1 MWKSVGASG
10 SANNWAFGYYRQG
23 QALGECALE
32 LLRREAEECDRMSG
46 LLFLQSLAGGTG
58 SGAGSRITEMVRE
71 EYPCCFIFH
80 AAVWPSRRSEVI
92 VQSYNALLS
101 LAHVLES
108 TDAVLALQNDEAHD
122 ICQRR
127 LGIARPSLQQLN
139 SVLAASLAELWLPC
153 VPANYNGDSGGRG
166 TSVEMGDVV
175 GSACPSP
182 LHKILSVRSAPHMS
196 QQAIP
201 FSNIAWPG
209 TLTNLRQMV
218 SLHFLHTMSFY
229 LCILTGERAAICMCE
244 ESVYACRYSTPVCMH
259 MRKHGRLHVVWLV
272 ACGVWTG
279 LACRIACACRTAHSL
294 LDWHGHTIRP

>member
-32 LLRREAEECDRMSG
+32 MLRREAEECDRMSG

-58 SGAGSRITEMVRE
+58 SGAGSRISEMVRD

-92 VQSYNALLS
+92 VQSYNAVLS

-127 LGIARPSLQQLN
+127 LGIARPSLQHLN
-139 SVLAASLAELWLPC
+139 SVLAGSLAELWLPC
-153 VPANYNGDSGGRG
+153 VPASASATYLGDSGGRA

-175 GSACPSP
+175 ATACPSP

-218 SLHFLHTMSFY
+218 STHDPIPCLFACVSCCVCLLKRQRRGAMCTC
-229 LCILTGERAAICMCE
+229 LGCIGGSIMC
-244 ESVYACRYSTPVCMH
+244 R
-259 MRKHGRLHVVWLV
+259 
-272 ACGVWTG
+272 GV
-279 LACRIACACRTAHSL
+279 
-294 LDWHGHTIRP
+294 